1 MRYRNRLVCVLV
13 LLISSTSA
21 VSGADFSDQAVE
33 AAIAKGVR
41 YLWSGQRK
49 DGSWQDVKIDAMVHA
64 GGYTALAAYAL
75 LESGARVSDPRMQ
88 KTLNWLKARPN
99 IQEVYTLG
107 VLCNVWL
114 LADRQAP
121 GQYLK
126 YLLRDGNRLATGL
139 YKGGYNYRV
148 GETLAHNSTAQ
159 YGVLG
164 VWALKRGRGEVHTGY
179 WRACWDYWTKG
190 QNADGGWGYH
200 VRHVKPSKTLLST
213 QAAMVPA
220 GVASLFICFD
230 NVHANQFITCEGGEL
245 PDSIRRGLAWFDK
258 NFMRSLTDKKFPIG
272 HSNMYTY
279 YLYGVERVGLAAGYK
294 YFGKVNWYK
303 EGANFLL
310 RRQSKDGSWSN
321 ERIGRA
327 GPTSFALLFLVR
339 GRHPVVFNK
348 LEFQGDWNN
357 RPRDLAFLTR
367 WMSNK
372 FERSLNWQ
380 IVNLNVDVGEWNDA
394 PILYISGAKA
404 PEFSDAHLA
413 KLRDY
418 VQQGGTILSATECN
432 GRAFSEGIRAVYR
445 KLFPEYELTPIG
457 PDHDLYTEKTHF
469 DLTSQAKFE
478 MVSNGIRPL
487 AIHTDVDLPKIWQ
500 LQNTATG
507 RWAFESATNLF
518 VYVTAKGKLPHRG
531 TNHWPAAVTTKDM
544 PVVKVARLQHNGNAN
559 PEPQALQRFARLMAA
574 QCKVNVQPVGPI
586 PIAGLAESAPAV
598 AILSGTNEFSLSDD
612 EVTALKAFTAGGG
625 TLLLEAAGGVTYK
638 TDAATDMPQIA
649 GFAASAEMLIETM
662 YGAGALRRVS
672 SGSPVYAL
680 AGKELRKVVYRGQA
694 RKRLGGDPA
703 PNLRAVLL
711 DDRPA
716 VYYTRE
722 DITHGLLGT
731 PSLPVDGYDS
741 ESAFAVLRNIVLTSM
756 PKP

>member
-1 MRYRNRLVCVLV
+1 M
-13 LLISSTSA
+13 
-21 VSGADFSDQAVE
+21 
-33 AAIAKGVR
+33 
-41 YLWSGQRK
+41 
-49 DGSWQDVKIDAMVHA
+49 
-64 GGYTALAAYAL
+64 
-75 LESGARVSDPRMQ
+75 
-88 KTLNWLKARPN
+88 
-99 IQEVYTLG
+99 
-107 VLCNVWL
+107 
-114 LADRQAP
+114 
-121 GQYLK
+121 
-126 YLLRDGNRLATGL
+126 
-139 YKGGYNYRV
+139 
-148 GETLAHNSTAQ
+148 
-159 YGVLG
+159 
-164 VWALKRGRGEVHTGY
+164 
-179 WRACWDYWTKG
+179 
-190 QNADGGWGYH
+190 
-200 VRHVKPSKTLLST
+200 
-213 QAAMVPA
+213 
-220 GVASLFICFD
+220 
-230 NVHANQFITCEGGEL
+230 
-245 PDSIRRGLAWFDK
+245 
-258 NFMRSLTDKKFPIG
+258 
-272 HSNMYTY
+272 
-279 YLYGVERVGLAAGYK
+279 
-294 YFGKVNWYK
+294 
-303 EGANFLL
+303 
-310 RRQSKDGSWSN
+310 
-321 ERIGRA
+321 
-327 GPTSFALLFLVR
+327 
-339 GRHPVVFNK
+339 
-348 LEFQGDWNN
+348 
-357 RPRDLAFLTR
+357 
-367 WMSNK
+367 
-372 FERSLNWQ
+372 
-380 IVNLNVDVGEWNDA
+380 
-394 PILYISGAKA
+394 
-404 PEFSDAHLA
+404 
-413 KLRDY
+413 
-418 VQQGGTILSATECN
+418 
-432 GRAFSEGIRAVYR
+432 
-445 KLFPEYELTPIG
+445 
-457 PDHDLYTEKTHF
+457 YTEKTHF

>member
-1 MRYRNRLVCVLV
+1 MRYRSSLVCVLV
-13 LLISSTSA
+13 LLILSTSV
-21 VSGADFSDQAVE
+21 VSGAEFSDQAVE

-41 YLWSGQRK
+41 FLWSKQRK
-49 DGSWQDVKIDAMVHA
+49 DGSWEAFKNDAKRHSV
-64 GGYTALAAYAL
+64 GYTAMAAYAL
-75 LESGARVSDPRMQ
+75 LESGVRVSDPRMQ
-88 KTLNWLKARPN
+88 RTLNWLKARPN
-99 IQEVYTLG
+99 CQEVYDLG
-107 VLCNVWL
+107 VVCNVWL

-121 GQYLK
+121 GQYMK
-126 YLLRDGNRLATGL
+126 HLLRDGNRLATGL
-139 YKGGYNYRV
+139 YKGGYHYRI
-148 GETLAHNSTAQ
+148 GETLAHNSSAQ

-179 WRACWDYWTKG
+179 WRACWDYWSKG
-190 QNADGGWGYH
+190 QNTDGGWGYH
-200 VRHVKPSKTLLST
+200 VRHVKPAKSRLST

-230 NVHANQFITCEGGEL
+230 NIHADKFIACEGGEL
-245 PDSIRRGLAWFDK
+245 PAEIRRGLAWFDK
-258 NFMRSLTDKKFPIG
+258 NFMRSLTDKKFTIG
-272 HSNMYTY
+272 HANMYGY

-303 EGANFLL
+303 EGAKFLL
-310 RRQSKDGSWSN
+310 RRQSKSGYWVNDRTG
-321 ERIGRA
+321 GVV
-327 GPTSFALLFLVR
+327 PTSFALLFLVR

-348 LEFQGDWNN
+348 LEFHGDWNN
-357 RPRDLAFLTR
+357 RPRDMAFLTR
-367 WMSNK
+367 WMTNK

-394 PILYISGAKA
+394 PILYLSGAKA

-418 VQQGGTILSATECN
+418 VQQGGTIFSATECD
-432 GRAFSEGIRAVYR
+432 GKAFSDGIREVYR
-445 KLFPEYELTPIG
+445 KLFPTYELTLVG

-469 DLTSQAKFE
+469 DVTSEAKFE
-478 MVSNGIRPL
+478 VISNGIRPL
-487 AIHTDVDLPKIWQ
+487 VVHTDVDLPKIWQ
-500 LQNTATG
+500 LQNTASG

-531 TNHWPAAVTTKDM
+531 TNHWPAAVSTKDM
-544 PVVKVARLQHNGNAN
+544 PVVKIARLKHNGNDN

-574 QCKVNVQPVGPI
+574 RCKVNVQPVGPI

-598 AILSGTNEFSLSDD
+598 AILSGTNEFSLNND
-612 EVTALKAFTAGGG
+612 ETAALKAFVAGGG
-625 TLLLEAAGGVTYK
+625 TLLIEAAGGVTYK
-638 TDAATDMPQIA
+638 TDSATNMPKIA
-649 GFAASAEMLIETM
+649 GFAASAEALIETM
-662 YGAGALRRVS
+662 YESVPLRRVS
-672 SGSPVYAL
+672 TNSPVYAL
-680 AGKELRKVVYRGQA
+680 KGKELRKVVYRGQA
-694 RKRLGGDPA
+694 RKRLGGDTT
-703 PNLRAVLL
+703 PNLRAVLI

-716 VYYTRE
+716 IFYTRE

-741 ESAFAVLRNIVLTSM
+741 ESAFAILRNIVLTSM